1 MTILE
6 SMLERSFLNVRIVR
20 YISYAIRL
28 LKKDGRKRRILS
40 SFVDSTLWRLPAPQG
55 VFLSVPR
62 PSGSVAG
69 GDRRSLAACGAFA
82 VSGFF
87 LARALFP

>member
-6 SMLERSFLNVRIVR
+6 SMLEQSVLNVRIVR

-40 SFVDSTLWRLPAPQG
+40 SFVNSTLWRFPALQG

-62 PSGSVAG
+62 SSGSATG
-69 GDRRSLAACGAFA
+69 GDRRPLAACGAFA

-87 LARALFP
+87 LACVLFP